1 MSEIGSQLLNYIYR
15 RDCRL
20 DRMRT
25 VFRAALAVALL
36 FAIHGANALKIIA
49 LSLAGFMLACT
60 FRGSIFS
67 PLLTWAF
74 AMTTLWLLE
83 WHTLT
88 FTRLGLPW
96 LDAHLG
102 LYSRWHVIFNVS
114 ILRMISFNLDYY
126 FSKKQSSATL
136 FIKRHEENCDKCRSS
151 GEHCHKAD
159 VLRPADEGEYRS
171 FANYL
176 AYVYYPPLYMAG
188 PIMTFNAFHHQQHP
202 QRPRNWRLIARSF
215 ASLLACMLCL
225 ELVLHAFWVVA
236 IKDGKAFEGL
246 SPLDLFAIAYLNLK
260 VIWLKLLVIWRFFR
274 SFALLDGITAPEN
287 MLRCMSNN
295 YSILGF
301 WRQWHHSFNQWITRF
316 SGALF
321 CV

>member
-1 MSEIGSQLLNYIYR
+1 
-15 RDCRL
+15 
-20 DRMRT
+20 MRT